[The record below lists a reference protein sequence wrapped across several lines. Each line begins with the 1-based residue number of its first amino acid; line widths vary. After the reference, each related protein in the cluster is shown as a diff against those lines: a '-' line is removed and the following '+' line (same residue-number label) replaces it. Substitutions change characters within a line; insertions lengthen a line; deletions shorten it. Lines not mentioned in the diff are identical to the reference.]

1 MELFFLAAVMSAVIV
16 AWWHWQNHVK
26 LVPLEEFGLPVVRSV
41 LSFEDPATQA
51 LILKRGSMTYAQWA
65 HMNKV
70 QSEALREEIEARR

>member
-1 MELFFLAAVMSAVIV
+1 MELFILSAAISAAILG
-16 AWWHWQNHVK
+16 WWHWQNHVK

-41 LSFEDPATQA
+41 LSFEDQATQE

-70 QSEALREEIEARR
+70 QSEALRKEIEARR